1 MLDKVSKKEW
11 YAIYTKYKCEKY
23 VVDKLNK
30 KGVEAYVPLLSSWK
44 TYASKKKRV
53 SIPLIHN
60 YAFVKID
67 KSQHIKVLETDYVL
81 GFVCFERVRAGV
93 KESEIELLKRITGE
107 VSDLKIDNKEN
118 LRKGE
123 EVEIISGSLT
133 GVRGLLIDFMGK
145 KELLIELTSI
155 GYHLRMNVDINK
167 VQSLSKL
174 NLV

>member
-1 MLDKVSKKEW
+1 MLEKASQKEW

-30 KGVEAYVPLLSSWK
+30 KGIEAYVPLLSSWK
-44 TYASKKKRV
+44 SYASKKKKV

-67 KSQHIKVLETDYVL
+67 KKQHIKVLETDYVL
-81 GFVCFERVRAGV
+81 GFVCFERARAVV

-107 VSDLKIDNKEN
+107 ISDVKIDKREN

-133 GVRGLLIDFMGK
+133 GVRGLLIDFKGK

-174 NLV
+174 KLV